1 MCLSKKHEINISL
14 RTLKRVLNRLGLFR
28 KKKYTYKTN
37 NDPKLIAGYYTE
49 TVNMMNGCPLR
60 VRADLE
66 DHDVQ
71 NCYLVGSSNRNQRI
85 ERWWGILRTQN
96 VQYWMDLFKLLESTG
111 SYTGDLLDKE
121 LLQFCFM
128 DVIQK
133 ELDEVRQLW
142 NCHRIRHVR
151 NSISPSGRL
160 MTMYTCPEL
169 YGAQDYLCAVPRANV
184 DSCLEDNI
192 TCDATVF
199 EICTMI
205 MDDHDLQM
213 PDCGDSAVILYQ
225 TLRREILSE
234 ISRT

>member
-1 MCLSKKHEINISL
+1 
-14 RTLKRVLNRLGLFR
+14 
-28 KKKYTYKTN
+28 
-37 NDPKLIAGYYTE
+37 
-49 TVNMMNGCPLR
+49 MMDGCPLR
-60 VRADLE
+60 VSADLGTENCYVRDIHMYLRSFTE

-85 ERWWGILRTQN
+85 ERWLGILRTQN
-96 VQYWMDLFKLLESTG
+96 VQYWMDFFKLLESTG
-111 SYTGDLLDKE
+111 SNTGDLLDIA

-128 DVIQK
+128 DVIQVMK
-133 ELDEVRQLW
+133 NLMKFLW
-142 NCHRIRHVR
+142 NCHRIRPVR
-151 NSISPSGRL
+151 NNISPSGRPV
-160 MTMYTCPEL
+160 TMYTCPEL

-184 DSCLEDNI
+184 DSCLEECVLKSNI

-205 MDDHDLQM
+205 MDDHDLQG
-213 PDCGDSAVILYQ
+213 PDCGDSTVILYQ